1 MLSAPFSYHVLCDR
15 WLQNLVTETKDCI
28 ISHVSAFW
36 AGLSWAVLPLHLDL
50 ARVRARLL
58 EGPRRLCKHGASLQL
73 GFLMVGKRGRAPSW
87 WLASTRGVLLSA
99 RRGVAPPLFC
109 LIVLVKASHRPTQVP
124 GEIDCAVGGAW
135 QAPWGTS
142 CLGQVRFSPQVGQV
156 TETLR
161 EPTEETSEGAT
172 AHAAVHTQAHSPS
185 RVVSCHR

>member
-1 MLSAPFSYHVLCDR
+1 MLSAPFSCHVLCDR
-15 WLQNLVTETKDCI
+15 WLQNL
-28 ISHVSAFW
+28 
-36 AGLSWAVLPLHLDL
+36 GLKPKTVL
-50 ARVRARLL
+50 
-58 EGPRRLCKHGASLQL
+58 
-73 GFLMVGKRGRAPSW
+73 FLTFLPSG
-87 WLASTRGVLLSA
+87 LASTRGVLLSA
-99 RRGVAPPLFC
+99 RSGVAPPLFC

-135 QAPWGTS
+135 QAPWGIS